1 MAKPLISEVLQ
12 GLTEVKG
19 KELHKARVAYLKSKD
34 SVPLR
39 DVLRINFDEAVVSL
53 LPKGEPPY
61 TKDDAP
67 AGYEHLSLY
76 KGYRKFKYFFK
87 GIYSGMD
94 QGKREKMFI
103 DLLES
108 LNGNEAE
115 MLVLAKDGN
124 LYDAYKGLTLKV
136 VQDAFP
142 GLITKAPEKKATVK
156 KKVTTEKTTKK
167 TKK

>member
-142 GLITKAPEKKATVK
+142 GLITKAPEKKATVQ

>member
-53 LPKGEPPY
+53 LPKGEPPF

-108 LNGNEAE
+108 LNGKEAE
-115 MLVLAKDGN
+115 MLCLAKDGN

-142 GLITKAPEKKATVK
+142 GLIVKAPEKKQTVK
-156 KKVTTEKTTKK
+156 KKVSTKKTTKK